1 MSGRRFVVGRAS
13 DLAPG
18 EKMAVEV
25 NGRSIAVFNVDG
37 RYYGLLN
44 SCPHRGAD
52 LCRGRFLPLVTS
64 TMPGQY
70 TYDTGRPLLA
80 CPWHGWEFDVT
91 TGQSYFDPAGTRGRP
106 YTVEVENGALVA
118 EELRRGSLDLTPAQY
133 AQATAAS
140 GRAGERVPGPYTA
153 ETVAVCVEDDYL
165 VVDLRPPRPAPRS
178 DRTERQPTA

>member
-13 DLAPG
+13 DLGVG

-25 NGRSIAVFNVDG
+25 NGRSIALFNVDG

-52 LCRGRFLPLVTS
+52 LCQGRFLPLVTS
-64 TMPGQY
+64 TMPGKY
-70 TYDTGRPLLA
+70 TYDAERPLLA

-106 YTVEVENGALVA
+106 YKVEVEKGALVA
-118 EELRRGSLDLTPAQY
+118 EELRRGSLDLTPEQY
-133 AQATAAS
+133 ARATAAS
-140 GRAGERVPGPYTA
+140 GQGRVPGPYTA
-153 ETVAVCVEDDYL
+153 ETVAVSVEDDYL
-165 VVDLRPPRPAPRS
+165 VVDLRPPRPTGKRA
-178 DRTERQPTA
+178 ERQNTA